1 MLTLMGNKDIFKPST
16 FPKRKR
22 KHEQAQVAKPRNLR
36 YKPSI
41 EALNILKK
49 PINLSEGDM
58 SEAETSL
65 ESVPNPEEGDS
76 RADDSFLSQNFQV
89 KDKHS
94 LTQGLPSAPLPSL
107 NVLFRS
113 QQNQLPVLPHIN
125 IGQNLT
131 LPSRH
136 VNVSR
141 SQQTESVPEAAT
153 VVSQQSLPQHMPEQ
167 QLPPMHTLQSYPTSQ
182 QNLPLQQETRY
193 YYSSSQLQAPAEP
206 YQLIPPPQSQTT
218 PYPPSL
224 IPLQQIP
231 TTYSHNPEYYP
242 SYQPPQLPPHPQYI
256 PMHHMQQHYYQQPM
270 SSLSLAP
277 AQHQFY
283 YNVVPYTMPDPY
295 AGYVGVPRKSKQSS
309 TWSADEDKL
318 LRELKEVQK
327 LGWREISTFFHERTP
342 NACQF
347 RWRRIISNLDV
358 GSKVPSTEASD
369 KEKELNASSFA
380 ETNFASQE
388 ERQSRVEGL
397 PSETRASTEE
407 DDDETNLNKKSHNQ
421 TNKIDFLPN

>member
-49 PINLSEGDM
+49 PINLGEGDM

-256 PMHHMQQHYYQQPM
+256 TTTPTVYSHASHATTLLPTT
-270 SSLSLAP
+270 
-277 AQHQFY
+277 
-283 YNVVPYTMPDPY
+283 NVVPVSGPCTTSILLQCSTIHN
-295 AGYVGVPRKSKQSS
+295 ARSLRWLCWSSK
-309 TWSADEDKL
+309 
-318 LRELKEVQK
+318 
-327 LGWREISTFFHERTP
+327 
-342 NACQF
+342 
-347 RWRRIISNLDV
+347 
-358 GSKVPSTEASD
+358 
-369 KEKELNASSFA
+369 
-380 ETNFASQE
+380 
-388 ERQSRVEGL
+388 
-397 PSETRASTEE
+397 
-407 DDDETNLNKKSHNQ
+407 
-421 TNKIDFLPN
+421 KIKTIFNMVS